1 MHWRSIADLDGIWQ
15 TDLITQG
22 APLRA
27 VAFRLI
33 DDRLGVFSPVRG
45 LGADA
50 HAALAALGRPALLVA
65 PNHFHNLGLAEYAD
79 AHPGSVI
86 VTTAVAAPRT
96 RAKCKREVED
106 DTRLSAALPEHISL
120 LVPPDTRTGELW
132 LSVRSARA
140 RAWIVGDA
148 FLNIAKT
155 PLSPIGLVLKALA
168 CSPGLR
174 ISTSFRWL
182 LRDRTAYR
190 RWLLAKL
197 EEERPTI
204 LIPCHGDIIVDE
216 SLTERLQRLAEAR
229 LG

>member
-1 MHWRSIADLDGIWQ
+1 M
-15 TDLITQG
+15 
-22 APLRA
+22 
-27 VAFRLI
+27 
-33 DDRLGVFSPVRG
+33 
-45 LGADA
+45 
-50 HAALAALGRPALLVA
+50 
-65 PNHFHNLGLAEYAD
+65 
-79 AHPGSVI
+79 
-86 VTTAVAAPRT
+86 
-96 RAKCKREVED
+96 
-106 DTRLSAALPEHISL
+106 
-120 LVPPDTRTGELW
+120 
-132 LSVRSARA
+132 
-140 RAWIVGDA
+140 GDA

-197 EEERPTI
+197 EEERPTV